1 MDVEKSS
8 KNASE
13 SAKLCGVKEREKGGF
28 CFQKYSKDEISE
40 FFHGLVYAPSHF
52 EISDISKW
60 RRKFRYFG
68 VIFFGLRCGLTV
80 FHKTHMAKSHFSII
94 SARAHEY
101 YVISASINV

>member
-40 FFHGLVYAPSHF
+40 FFMVWFTHPPISNFG
-52 EISDISKW
+52 EISKF
-60 RRKFRYFG
+60 RRKFHILGSFFLVYTVASYFPE
-68 VIFFGLRCGLTV
+68 
-80 FHKTHMAKSHFSII
+80 KTKIK
-94 SARAHEY
+94 
-101 YVISASINV
+101 

>member
-68 VIFFGLRCGLTV
+68 VIFFGLRIGLMYTLCAQN
-80 FHKTHMAKSHFSII
+80 FLFLLH
-94 SARAHEY
+94 
-101 YVISASINV
+101 

>member
-40 FFHGLVYAPSHF
+40 FFMVWFTHPPISKFQRFRNLEENFDILGSFFLVYTVASHT
-52 EISDISKW
+52 
-60 RRKFRYFG
+60 
-68 VIFFGLRCGLTV
+68 L
-80 FHKTHMAKSHFSII
+80 
-94 SARAHEY
+94 
-101 YVISASINV
+101 